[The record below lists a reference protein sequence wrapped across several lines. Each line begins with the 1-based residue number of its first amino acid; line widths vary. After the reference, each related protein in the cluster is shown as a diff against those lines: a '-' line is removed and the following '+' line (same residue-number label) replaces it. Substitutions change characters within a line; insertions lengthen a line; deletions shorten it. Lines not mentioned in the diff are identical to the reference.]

1 MNALPFKES
10 KSEELI
16 LALLVI
22 GSLVRLPPCLSS
34 AVCVVELAKA
44 ECLLVWVSTLSF
56 RIPVQLLS

>member
-22 GSLVRLPPCLSS
+22 GSLVRLPLRLSS